1 MVLYV
6 WGAVYHACVVMHKEA
21 PTFNESHK
29 GRKRGER
36 RERAIKKSKESP
48 KSRVAPT
55 RFGLSTLGRLGW
67 CGEPRTRG
75 PVRFR
80 LCEDRSDV
88 LFELSAAEGRR
99 LYMPESARDQSDT
112 YLMLMAFFPWTS
124 HAFVS
129 AANSVIKTP
138 VTASIIVA
146 RSAPRSKSLS
156 PTDSPISI
164 RKVATVTR
172 RARRNFPSKWLIRS
186 AMDVS
191 QIVLPTIKL
200 AHGKEKKKS
209 VIEGNRG

>member
-1 MVLYV
+1 MYAGRLSCMCFDVSV
-6 WGAVYHACVVMHKEA
+6 HKEA
-21 PTFNESHK
+21 PTSRRVTK
-29 GRKRGER
+29 R
-36 RERAIKKSKESP
+36 REIVKKQNKESP
-48 KSRVAPT
+48 TSRLAPT
-55 RFGLSTLGRLGW
+55 RFSLSTVGRLGW

-75 PVRFR
+75 PVCFR
-80 LCEDRSDV
+80 VCEDRSDV
-88 LFELSAAEGRR
+88 LFELSAAEDRR

-129 AANSVIKTP
+129 PANSVIKTP

-172 RARRNFPSKWLIRS
+172 RARRNFPS
-186 AMDVS
+186 
-191 QIVLPTIKL
+191 
-200 AHGKEKKKS
+200 
-209 VIEGNRG
+209 

>member
-1 MVLYV
+1 MCMYAGRLSCMCFDVSV
-6 WGAVYHACVVMHKEA
+6 HKEA
-21 PTFNESHK
+21 PTSRRVTK
-29 GRKRGER
+29 R
-36 RERAIKKSKESP
+36 REIVKKTKQ
-48 KSRVAPT
+48 RVPNEPT
-55 RFGLSTLGRLGW
+55 RTYSFWPIDCGRLGW

-75 PVRFR
+75 PVCFR
-80 LCEDRSDV
+80 VCEDRSDV
-88 LFELSAAEGRR
+88 LFELSAAEDRR

-124 HAFVS
+124 HVFVS
-129 AANSVIKTP
+129 PANSVIKTP